1 MSSMKQAL
9 GADLGMVLRHAGTM
23 LIGQLAVMAFTV
35 TDTIV
40 AGRFSPQALAAL
52 SVAGAINISVYVT
65 ALGVV
70 QALLPIYAE
79 LHGAQQ
85 PRALGSAFRQAL
97 YLGALVMVLGMAVL
111 LFPTPLLVLAQVPP
125 DLQPLAQQYISIMA
139 WALAPTLAFRMFSAL
154 NQATG
159 SPRVVTLMQIAALI
173 IKVPLTVWFTFGGWG
188 LPAMGLA
195 GCAWSSFLVNWLL
208 FLGAAWGLR
217 TRPRYAP
224 LEVFAHWEKPDLTRL
239 ALYARL
245 GVPAGLAY
253 MIEVTSFTLMALL
266 IARQGVQATAAHS
279 VASNVVAVLYMI
291 PLTISIAGSARVS
304 YWIGAGDES
313 RGKQLARL
321 NVGLTLG
328 IAACA
333 SSLMWL
339 LAKPIASAYSPDPAI
354 VALAVALLGWV
365 ALYHFFDAAQSICSF
380 TLRCWR
386 ITLMPLAVY
395 TVCLWGG
402 GLGLGFALAYHGLG
416 PWPATHNPQAF
427 WISGAISLGTV
438 ALIFGIKLWRV
449 TRTPLPP
456 SASVERAV

>member
-1 MSSMKQAL
+1 MMRAEL
-9 GADLGMVLRHAGTM
+9 RADLGTVLRHAGTM
-23 LIGQLAVMAFTV
+23 LLGQLAVMAFTV

-97 YLGALVMVLGMAVL
+97 YLGMAVMLLGMAVL
-111 LFPTPLLVLAQVPP
+111 LFPTPLLVLAKVPP
-125 DLQPLAQQYISIMA
+125 DLLPLAQHYLSIMA

-159 SPRVVTLMQIAALI
+159 SPRVVTLMQISALI

-195 GCAWSSFLVNWLL
+195 GCAWSSFAVYWLL
-208 FLGAAWGLR
+208 FLGAVWLLR
-217 TRPRYAP
+217 GQARYAQ
-224 LEVFAHWEKPDLTRL
+224 LAVFSRWERPDWQRL
-239 ALYARL
+239 AQYARL
-245 GVPAGLAY
+245 GLPAGLAY

-266 IARQGVQATAAHS
+266 IARQGVQAAAAHS

-304 YWIGAGDES
+304 YWIGASDEQ

-321 NVGLTLG
+321 NVWLTIA
-328 IAACA
+328 IAASA
-333 SSLMWL
+333 STLMWL
-339 LAKPIASAYSPDPAI
+339 LARPIASLYSPEPAI
-354 VALAVALLGWV
+354 VQLAVALLGWV

-416 PWPATHNPQAF
+416 PWPALHNPQAF
-427 WISGAISLGTV
+427 WMAGVLSLGTV
-438 ALIFGIKLWRV
+438 AAIFGIRLWAI
-449 TRTPLPP
+449 TRLPSSQTA
-456 SASVERAV
+456 SA